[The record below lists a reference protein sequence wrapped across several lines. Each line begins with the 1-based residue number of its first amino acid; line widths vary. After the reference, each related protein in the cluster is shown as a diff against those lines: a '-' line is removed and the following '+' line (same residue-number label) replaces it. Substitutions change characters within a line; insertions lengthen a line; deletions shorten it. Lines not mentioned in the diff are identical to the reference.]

1 MYVQGSIAK
10 AATLVTY
17 LPEVYTCDGG
27 EKLQSLGV
35 GRQERM
41 QDGKSD
47 DP

>member
-17 LPEVYTCDGG
+17 LPEVYTCDGV

-35 GRQERM
+35 GRQ
-41 QDGKSD
+41 DGKSD